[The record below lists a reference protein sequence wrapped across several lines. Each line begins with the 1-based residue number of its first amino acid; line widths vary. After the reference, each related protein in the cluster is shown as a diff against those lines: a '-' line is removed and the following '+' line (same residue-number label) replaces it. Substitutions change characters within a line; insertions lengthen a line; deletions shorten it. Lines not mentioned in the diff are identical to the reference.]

1 MGRNENIEL
10 NIVRKEPN
18 TTNNI
23 MKKRILYILLAIAV
37 VAQFFQP
44 DRSVPVVDPAHDML
58 VMTQAP
64 QDIRTLV
71 EGACYDCHSY
81 SSTYP
86 WYASITPVNY
96 WLQDHINEGRE
107 KMNFSR
113 WNEPAAQE
121 HAHECGEE
129 LEKGAMP
136 PSNYAFIHGHAK
148 LTPEQR
154 TQLAGWFDTNMPV
167 KQEKGGSDHREGH

>member
-1 MGRNENIEL
+1 MNL
-10 NIVRKEPN
+10 VRKEPN
-18 TTNNI
+18 TTNII

-37 VAQFFQP
+37 AAQFFQP
-44 DRSVPVVDPAHDML
+44 DRSVPMVVPANDML

-64 QDIRTLV
+64 EEIHTLV
-71 EGACYDCHSY
+71 QGACYDCHSY
-81 SSTYP
+81 QSTYP

-113 WNEPAAQE
+113 WNEPTAQE

-136 PSNYAFIHGHAK
+136 PSNYAFIHGHAQ

-154 TQLAGWFDTNMPV
+154 TQLAGWFDVNMPA
-167 KQEKGGSDHREGH
+167 KREKGGSDHREEH

>member
-1 MGRNENIEL
+1 
-10 NIVRKEPN
+10 
-18 TTNNI
+18 

-44 DRSVPVVDPAHDML
+44 DRSVPVVDPANDML

-64 QDIRTLV
+64 HDIRTLV

-81 SSTYP
+81 RSTYP

-96 WLQDHINEGRE
+96 WLQDHIDEGRG

-113 WNEPAAQE
+113 WNDPASQKEAD
-121 HAHECGEE
+121 ECGEVLRE
-129 LEKGAMP
+129 EEMP
-136 PSNYAFIHGHAK
+136 PKNYAFIHGHAQ
-148 LTPEQR
+148 LTAEQR
-154 TQLAGWFDTNMPV
+154 TQLAGWFDANMPV
-167 KQEKGGSDHREGH
+167 KQEKGGSDHREEH

>member
-1 MGRNENIEL
+1 
-10 NIVRKEPN
+10 
-18 TTNNI
+18 

-44 DRSVPVVDPAHDML
+44 DRSVPAVDPANDML
-58 VMTQAP
+58 VMTKAP
-64 QDIRTLV
+64 AEIRTLV

-81 SSTYP
+81 NTTYP

-96 WLQDHINEGRE
+96 WLQDHIKEGRE
-107 KMNFSR
+107 KLNFSR
-113 WNEPAAQE
+113 WNEAAAQE

-148 LTPEQR
+148 LTPDQR
-154 TQLAGWFDTNMPV
+154 TQLAVWFDANMPA
-167 KQEKGGSDHREGH
+167 KREKEGLDHQEEH

>member
-1 MGRNENIEL
+1 
-10 NIVRKEPN
+10 
-18 TTNNI
+18 

-44 DRSVPVVDPAHDML
+44 DRSVPAIDPANDML

-86 WYASITPVNY
+86 WYAIHHARQLLVAGPHQRGPGEDEF
-96 WLQDHINEGRE
+96 LQVER
-107 KMNFSR
+107 
-113 WNEPAAQE
+113 
-121 HAHECGEE
+121 
-129 LEKGAMP
+129 
-136 PSNYAFIHGHAK
+136 
-148 LTPEQR
+148 
-154 TQLAGWFDTNMPV
+154 AGGTRAC
-167 KQEKGGSDHREGH
+167 S

>member
-1 MGRNENIEL
+1 
-10 NIVRKEPN
+10 
-18 TTNNI
+18 
-23 MKKRILYILLAIAV
+23 MKKRILYILLTIAV
-37 VAQFFQP
+37 VAQFVQP
-44 DRSVPVVDPAHDML
+44 DRSVPAVDTANDML

-64 QDIRTLV
+64 ADIKTLV
-71 EGACYDCHSY
+71 QGACYDCHSY
-81 SSTYP
+81 NSTYP

-129 LEKGAMP
+129 LLEGEMP
-136 PSNYAFIHGHAK
+136 PKNYAFIHGHAQ
-148 LTPEQR
+148 LSADQR
-154 TQLAGWFDTNMPV
+154 TQLATWFDAHMPA
-167 KQEKGGSDHREGH
+167 KREEGNSGQGDEH